1 MCIAGNGIWMCCF
14 WLAQRVLWV
23 AKKLISVWAL
33 LPWMAGIL
41 FCGARTRNENL
52 MARLTWLR
60 QILLQGDCQLPC
72 LLLHWWREIFPCFLW
87 RPCRATGKGHCSS
100 IVSCGTLGTEMAA
113 KHSSSK
119 HAFSKCSSV
128 SLISACWFSGKK
140 MVWKV
145 LLRSRWSFQL
155 CPKYV
160 YYTHNNA
167 KLWQAIGNE
176 WKHLQVNIYSYC
188 FLHVW
193 KWLTQVVLNSG
204 HAENLPRPAPW
215 EASKRH
221 C

>member
-72 LLLHWWREIFPCFLW
+72 LLLHWRREILPCFLW

-167 KLWQAIGNE
+167 KLWQWVKAPSSQ
-176 WKHLQVNIYSYC
+176 HL
-188 FLHVW
+188 FLLLSSCMKVTHPG
-193 KWLTQVVLNSG
+193 S
-204 HAENLPRPAPW
+204 AEFWACRESPSARSLGG
-215 EASKRH
+215 K
-221 C
+221 

>member
-1 MCIAGNGIWMCCF
+1 
-14 WLAQRVLWV
+14 
-23 AKKLISVWAL
+23 
-33 LPWMAGIL
+33 MAGIL

-72 LLLHWWREIFPCFLW
+72 LLLHWWREILPCFLW

-140 MVWKV
+140 WCERCCWGQGGLFNCVPSM
-145 LLRSRWSFQL
+145 
-155 CPKYV
+155 CT
-160 YYTHNNA
+160 THIIT
-167 KLWQAIGNE
+167 LSYDNE

>member
-1 MCIAGNGIWMCCF
+1 
-14 WLAQRVLWV
+14 
-23 AKKLISVWAL
+23 
-33 LPWMAGIL
+33 MAGIL

-72 LLLHWWREIFPCFLW
+72 LLLHWRREILPCFLW

-140 MVWKV
+140 RCERCCWGQGGLFNCVPSMCTTHIITLSYDK
-145 LLRSRWSFQL
+145 QL
-155 CPKYV
+155 AMSESTFKSTFILTAFFMYESDSPRYCWILGMQRISLGPLPGRQV
-160 YYTHNNA
+160 RGTA
-167 KLWQAIGNE
+167 RLWQLVAPTST
-176 WKHLQVNIYSYC
+176 VA
-188 FLHVW
+188 FLPPC
-193 KWLTQVVLNSG
+193 SS
-204 HAENLPRPAPW
+204 
-215 EASKRH
+215 ASF
-221 C
+221 

>member
-72 LLLHWWREIFPCFLW
+72 LLLHWWREILPCFLW

-167 KLWQAIGNE
+167 KLWQWVKAPSSQ
-176 WKHLQVNIYSYC
+176 HL
-188 FLHVW
+188 FLLLSSCMKVTHP
-193 KWLTQVVLNSG
+193 G
-204 HAENLPRPAPW
+204 IAEFWACRESPSARSLGG
-215 EASKRH
+215 K
-221 C
+221 